1 MDVINFTNLPEDLWN
16 IIFSFLNLDKLPYIK
31 FTNKM
36 FCNLYKYHI
45 PKQISTSI
53 LDNIVSNTDMIS
65 FLNLHK
71 KVEDNSE
78 NTQTDFKFLAMNYNI
93 MRVLAGF
100 NAARL
105 LN

>member
-53 LDNIVSNTDMIS
+53 LDNIVSN
-65 FLNLHK
+65 LELHK

-78 NTQTDFKFLAMNYNI
+78 NTQTDLKFLAMNYNI